1 MHSAAL
7 QLAPVLAEKSKVPF
21 YVAGGVLVVW
31 ALTVSAGLGLR
42 RAAFPFSLGGERVV
56 IAISVVL
63 VLTVTSMAVIT
74 AGVPAH
80 KASAEAPAGTPASPG
95 APSGAPPAGTSPAG
109 APSSSAAAPAQA
121 PASKKAAGK
130 PAAPASTT
138 LKLAAATGGTLAYDT
153 KQLQAKAGK
162 VSIDFSNSSPIEHDV
177 TVAQGSR
184 VLGAT
189 PIFVGG
195 SKTLALTLAP
205 GTYTFY
211 CSVPGH
217 RQAGMEGTLSVS

>member
-1 MHSAAL
+1 MHSATL

-21 YVAGGVLVVW
+21 YVAGGVLVLW

-63 VLTVTSMAVIT
+63 VLAVTSMAVIT
-74 AGVPAH
+74 SGAPAR
-80 KASAEAPAGTPASPG
+80 KASAEAPATTSASPG
-95 APSGAPPAGTSPAG
+95 APAGGAPAG
-109 APSSSAAAPAQA
+109 APSTSAAATPQQ
-121 PASKKAAGK
+121 PASTKAAGK

-138 LKLAAATGGTLAYDT
+138 LKLAAAAGGTLAYDT
-153 KQLQAKAGK
+153 KQLKAKAGK
-162 VSIDFSNSSPIEHDV
+162 VSIAFSNPSPIEHDV

-189 PIFVGG
+189 PKFTSG
-195 SKTLALTLAP
+195 SKTLTLTLPP

>member
-21 YVAGGVLVVW
+21 YVAGAVLVVW

-63 VLTVTSMAVIT
+63 VLTVTSIAVIT
-74 AGVPAH
+74 AGVPAR
-80 KASAEAPAGTPASPG
+80 KASAEAPASTAASPG
-95 APSGAPPAGTSPAG
+95 APSGAPSATPSPS
-109 APSSSAAAPAQA
+109 APQSTRP
-121 PASKKAAGK
+121 PASTKAAGK

-138 LKLAAATGGTLAYDT
+138 LKLAVAAGGALAYDA

-162 VSIDFSNSSPIEHDV
+162 VSIGFSNSSPIEHDL

-189 PIFVGG
+189 PTFDGG
-195 SKTLALTLAP
+195 STTLAP
-205 GTYTFY
+205 
-211 CSVPGH
+211 
-217 RQAGMEGTLSVS
+217 

>member
-1 MHSAAL
+1 MHSATL

-21 YVAGGVLVVW
+21 YVAGGVLVLW

-42 RAAFPFSLGGERVV
+42 RPAFPFTLVGERIV
-56 IAISVVL
+56 ITISVLL
-63 VLTVTSMAVIT
+63 VLTAVSMAVIT
-74 AGVPAH
+74 AGAPAH
-80 KASAEAPAGTPASPG
+80 KTSAEAPAATP
-95 APSGAPPAGTSPAG
+95 
-109 APSSSAAAPAQA
+109 AAPAAGAQSTSAA
-121 PASKKAAGK
+121 PAPQQPASTKAAGK
-130 PAAPASTT
+130 PAAPASTS
-138 LKLAAATGGTLAYDT
+138 LKLAAATNGSLAYDT

-162 VSIDFSNSSPIEHDV
+162 VSIAFSNASPIEHDV
-177 TVAQGSR
+177 TIAEGTR

-189 PIFVGG
+189 PTFTSG
-195 SKTLALTLAP
+195 SKTLTLTLPA

>member
-74 AGVPAH
+74 SGAPAH
-80 KASAEAPAGTPASPG
+80 KASAEAPAATSASPG
-95 APSGAPPAGTSPAG
+95 APPGGAPAG
-109 APSSSAAAPAQA
+109 APSTSAAAAPQQ
-121 PASKKAAGK
+121 PASTKAAGK

-138 LKLAAATGGTLAYDT
+138 LKLSAAAGGTLAYDT
-153 KQLQAKAGK
+153 KQLKAKAGK
-162 VSIDFSNSSPIEHDV
+162 VSIAFSNSSPIEHNV

-184 VLGAT
+184 VLGASPT
-189 PIFVGG
+189 FTSG
-195 SKTLALTLAP
+195 SKTLALTLPP

>member
-80 KASAEAPAGTPASPG
+80 KASAEAPAGTSALPG
-95 APSGAPPAGTSPAG
+95 APPGGAPAG
-109 APSSSAAAPAQA
+109 APSTSAAAPAQQ
-121 PASKKAAGK
+121 PASTKAAGK

-138 LKLAAATGGTLAYDT
+138 LKLAAAAGAALAYDT
-153 KQLQAKAGK
+153 KQLKAKAGK
-162 VSIDFSNSSPIEHDV
+162 VSIDFSNASPIEHNV
-177 TVAQGSR
+177 TIAQGSR
-184 VLGAT
+184 VLSAT
-189 PIFVGG
+189 PTFTSG
-195 SKTLALTLAP
+195 SKTLTVTIAP

>member
-80 KASAEAPAGTPASPG
+80 KASAEAPAGTSAPPG
-95 APSGAPPAGTSPAG
+95 APPGGAPAG
-109 APSSSAAAPAQA
+109 APSTSAAAPAQQ
-121 PASKKAAGK
+121 PASTKAAGK

>member
-7 QLAPVLAEKSKVPF
+7 QLAPVLAEKGKVPF
-21 YVAGGVLVVW
+21 YVAGGVLVLW

-74 AGVPAH
+74 SGAPAR
-80 KASAEAPAGTPASPG
+80 KASAEAPATTPASPG
-95 APSGAPPAGTSPAG
+95 APPGGAPAG
-109 APSSSAAAPAQA
+109 APSTSAAAAPQQ
-121 PASKKAAGK
+121 PASTKAAGK

-138 LKLAAATGGTLAYDT
+138 LKLAAAAGGTLAYDT
-153 KQLQAKAGK
+153 KQLKAKTGK
-162 VSIDFSNSSPIEHDV
+162 VSISFSNPSPIEHDV

-189 PIFVGG
+189 PKFTGG
-195 SKTLALTLAP
+195 SKTLTLTLPP

>member
-21 YVAGGVLVVW
+21 YVAGGVLVLW

-74 AGVPAH
+74 SGAPAR
-80 KASAEAPAGTPASPG
+80 KASAQAPATTPASPG
-95 APSGAPPAGTSPAG
+95 APPGGAPAG
-109 APSSSAAAPAQA
+109 APSTSAAAAPQQ
-121 PASKKAAGK
+121 PASTKAAGK

-138 LKLAAATGGTLAYDT
+138 LKLAAAAGGTLAYDT
-153 KQLQAKAGK
+153 KQLKAKAGK
-162 VSIDFSNSSPIEHDV
+162 VSIAFSNSSPIEHNV
-177 TVAQGSR
+177 TVAQGTA
-184 VLGAT
+184 VLAAT
-189 PIFVGG
+189 PTFTSG
-195 SKTLALTLAP
+195 SRTLTIKLKA

-217 RQAGMEGTLSVS
+217 RQAGMEGTLKIS

>member
-21 YVAGGVLVVW
+21 YVAGGVLVLW

-42 RAAFPFSLGGERVV
+42 RAAFPFTLGGERVV

-63 VLTVTSMAVIT
+63 VLTAVSMAVIT
-74 AGVPAH
+74 SG
-80 KASAEAPAGTPASPG
+80 APAPASSGASSSAPSQPSGG
-95 APSGAPPAGTSPAG
+95 APST
-109 APSSSAAAPAQA
+109 SAAQPSAPTTSSKSSGGR
-121 PASKKAAGK
+121 ASVSALRLSAA
-130 PAAPASTT
+130 S
-138 LKLAAATGGTLAYDT
+138 GGALAYNT
-153 KQLQAKAGK
+153 KQLKARAGK
-162 VSIDFSNSSPIEHDV
+162 VSIMLTNGGPIEHDV
-177 TVAQGSR
+177 TIAQGSH

-189 PIFVGG
+189 PVFVGG
-195 SKTLALTLAP
+195 SRTVTLSLGA

>member
-21 YVAGGVLVVW
+21 YVAGGVLVLW

-63 VLTVTSMAVIT
+63 VLAVTSMAVIT
-74 AGVPAH
+74 SGAPAR
-80 KASAEAPAGTPASPG
+80 KASAEAPATTSASPG
-95 APSGAPPAGTSPAG
+95 APAGGAPAG
-109 APSSSAAAPAQA
+109 APSTSAAAAPQQ
-121 PASKKAAGK
+121 PASTKAAGK

-138 LKLAAATGGTLAYDT
+138 LKLAAAAGGTLAYDT
-153 KQLQAKAGK
+153 KQLKAKAGK
-162 VSIDFSNSSPIEHDV
+162 VSIAFSNPAPIEHDV

-189 PIFVGG
+189 PTFTSG
-195 SKTLALTLAP
+195 SKTLTLTLPP

>member
-21 YVAGGVLVVW
+21 YVAGGVLVLW

-42 RAAFPFSLGGERVV
+42 RATFPFSLGGERIV
-56 IAISVVL
+56 IAITVVL
-63 VLTVTSMAVIT
+63 VLTATSMAVIT
-74 AGVPAH
+74 SGAPAR
-80 KASAEAPAGTPASPG
+80 KASAEAPSTTSAAPAAPQGG
-95 APSGAPPAGTSPAG
+95 APAG
-109 APSSSAAAPAQA
+109 APSTSAAAPPQK

-138 LKLAAATGGTLAYDT
+138 LKLAAAAGGTLAYDT
-153 KQLQAKAGK
+153 KQLSAKAGK

-177 TVAQGSR
+177 TIAQGSR

-189 PIFVGG
+189 PVFTSG
-195 SKTLALTLAP
+195 SKTLTLTLAP

-217 RQAGMEGTLSVS
+217 RQAGMEGTLRVS

>member
-21 YVAGGVLVVW
+21 YVAGGVLVLW

-74 AGVPAH
+74 SGAPAH
-80 KASAEAPAGTPASPG
+80 KTSAEAPAATSTS
-95 APSGAPPAGTSPAG
+95 SGAPPAGAPAG
-109 APSSSAAAPAQA
+109 APSTSAAAAPQQ
-121 PASKKAAGK
+121 PASTKAAGK

-138 LKLAAATGGTLAYDT
+138 LKLAAAAGAALAYDT
-153 KQLQAKAGK
+153 KQLKAKAGK
-162 VSIDFSNSSPIEHDV
+162 VSIAFSNSSPIEHNV

-189 PIFVGG
+189 PTFTSG
-195 SKTLALTLAP
+195 SKTLALALPP

>member
-1 MHSAAL
+1 MHSATL

-21 YVAGGVLVVW
+21 YVAGGVLVLW

-63 VLTVTSMAVIT
+63 VLAVTSMAVIT
-74 AGVPAH
+74 SGAPAR
-80 KASAEAPAGTPASPG
+80 KASAEAPATTSASPG
-95 APSGAPPAGTSPAG
+95 APAGGAPAG
-109 APSSSAAAPAQA
+109 APSTSAAAAPQQ
-121 PASKKAAGK
+121 PASTKAAGK

-138 LKLAAATGGTLAYDT
+138 LKLAAAAGGTLAYDT
-153 KQLQAKAGK
+153 KQLKAKAGK
-162 VSIDFSNSSPIEHDV
+162 VSIAFSNPSPIEHDV

-189 PIFVGG
+189 PTFTSG
-195 SKTLALTLAP
+195 SKTLTLTLPP

>member
-42 RAAFPFSLGGERVV
+42 RTAFPFSLGGERVV

-74 AGVPAH
+74 SGAPAR
-80 KASAEAPAGTPASPG
+80 KASAEAPATTPASPG
-95 APSGAPPAGTSPAG
+95 APPGGAPAG
-109 APSSSAAAPAQA
+109 APSTSAAAAPQQ
-121 PASKKAAGK
+121 PASTKAAGK

-138 LKLAAATGGTLAYDT
+138 LKLAAAAGGTLAYDT
-153 KQLQAKAGK
+153 KQLKAKAGK
-162 VSIDFSNSSPIEHDV
+162 VSIDFSNASPIEHNV
-177 TVAQGSR
+177 TIAQGSR
-184 VLGAT
+184 VLSAT
-189 PIFVGG
+189 PTFTSG
-195 SKTLALTLAP
+195 SKTLTVTIAP